1 MSYLRSIHLQKDK
14 SVFKI
19 SELPVEKFSEALGLP
34 GMPKIKFLSKEL
46 AKQKKNASR
55 AIAEL
60 TTAAEKSKTE
70 ADAEE
75 SEEDSSSEES
85 DEDGDGES
93 APAKASAEKVRP
105 GSVLWLS
112 LIHLSTPAEPG
123 QNQI

>member
-1 MSYLRSIHLQKDK
+1 
-14 SVFKI
+14 
-19 SELPVEKFSEALGLP
+19 
-34 GMPKIKFLSKEL
+34 MPKIKFLSKEL

-60 TTAAEKSKTE
+60 STAAEKSKTE

-75 SEEDSSSEES
+75 REEDSSWEES
-85 DEDGDGES
+85 DEEDGDGES